1 MVFTRIQAEIF
12 IHLTKFGPCS
22 VGTLAKALKTN
33 RMNVFRN
40 IKKMESIGLVE
51 ATLGRPIRYAAVAID
66 KALNT
71 IISAA
76 KNVVSEMESRLSA
89 VIEAFS
95 RVLQQQASE
104 Q

>member
-1 MVFTRIQAEIF
+1 
-12 IHLTKFGPCS
+12 
-22 VGTLAKALKTN
+22 
-33 RMNVFRN
+33 
-40 IKKMESIGLVE
+40 
-51 ATLGRPIRYAAVAID
+51 VAID